1 MDLFEAV
8 IKLPLDMFFDTNIHT
23 YIWILNN
30 KKEKDRKDKI
40 QLINATN
47 FYEKLGRSLNKKTNL
62 ISEKNKNDI
71 LNIYLKLK
79 ENNFSKIIDKKDF
92 LYTRI
97 KVDYPLMENGKPVL
111 DKKGKQK
118 IISEYERIPFG
129 IDVNDYFENE
139 IKKYIPEGTLDK
151 KK

>member
-40 QLINATN
+40 NWSMQQILWKIR
-47 FYEKLGRSLNKKTNL
+47 RSLNKKTNL

-79 ENNFSKIIDKKDF
+79 ENNFQNN
-92 LYTRI
+92 R
-97 KVDYPLMENGKPVL
+97 
-111 DKKGKQK
+111 
-118 IISEYERIPFG
+118 
-129 IDVNDYFENE
+129 
-139 IKKYIPEGTLDK
+139 
-151 KK
+151 